1 MTPTSPPTT
10 TTIPP
15 TRPPARNKSSSALS
29 TQTIRSLSATSTGK
43 PRRNKSSAS
52 LAAHHHPAGHHAVS
66 FAHHRKN
73 SHGSHSMKRKD
84 SKGSAFGL
92 GMTSMTR
99 ADDEEGEHHA
109 DEERDGERRKRP
121 ELGSRRSS
129 SSSTVTV
136 VGGRGRRQSS
146 DTALERSRS
155 RHREPSPPPQVAQSP
170 EQERPLTVD
179 TKLKGKEKI
188 SGSVTSTSDWESAT
202 DSPLAIGKKLPDVS
216 RSFKTEGHSALS
228 LAMDGKAEEQPQ
240 QQKAQQR
247 APTPTRAN
255 GKKPKFELVGSEDQ
269 DDEELAS
276 PPGIPSAAMPPA
288 ETPVLPAMPAVVEA
302 LVPASSPTQD
312 EKVPPPEY
320 SQEVAAAMPPAPTSA
335 PQGISP
341 PEAQAGAPP
350 PAPEL
355 TKLPPALDDTRPA
368 PEPTLAAANTDE
380 PNMASALDKEYQQAH
395 QGLTSAPRPSPTR
408 PPSRVPPTRKSSNAS
423 ILSANS
429 NRSMAP
435 SLISRMGPQ
444 PHFRRSASGIA
455 PVVDRAAMARAEMA
469 SPSPDSAERERN
481 EAARK
486 SVVGERQES
495 AHRRT
500 ESLSSMQS
508 LRAAADATAPARR
521 ANTFGPADAK
531 RLRPSETAGTAL
543 AALGNIAAASRP
555 PSTDGTSTPSG
566 ALTHAKRSASGYFS
580 SALRGLTGIPSALT
594 PPLSPS
600 ASASTRYPIPGATNP
615 PPSSS
620 YGRSGRSRSSPSPQ
634 QPPLI
639 VKFLEPAPPA
649 PHPPPTPASQV
660 ERSSSAPP
668 PLSSSPAT
676 RHLSQQHRNSSSA
689 SLGPMSRTQQKALL
703 ARDAPYWGHH
713 ASSGSSGGGGGA
725 AAPPVSASSSLAPP
739 PAPSPA
745 PSQQGQLTPAQQQ
758 YLVLQ
763 QQRQHAAAASASASA
778 STSSSTPSSTPSP
791 QAVAAQQQ
799 NGMQKWAF
807 GLVREAERIER
818 QYRAVEKWRDPLGE
832 SLERVLARRAA
843 DRAAAAAASMSASA
857 GSSASASAVGS
868 GASTPLRGAS
878 SQVGKVRG
886 E

>member
-1 MTPTSPPTT
+1 MTATSPPSTA
-10 TTIPP
+10 TIPP

-109 DEERDGERRKRP
+109 DEERDGDRRKRP

-170 EQERPLTVD
+170 EEERPLTVD

-216 RSFKTEGHSALS
+216 RSFKTQGHSALS
-228 LAMDGKAEEQPQ
+228 LAMDGKADEQPPQ
-240 QQKAQQR
+240 QEAQKR
-247 APTPTRAN
+247 APTPTRTN

-302 LVPASSPTQD
+302 LVPTSSPNEG
-312 EKVPPPEY
+312 EKVPLPEY
-320 SQEVAAAMPPAPTSA
+320 SQGMAAAMPPAPTSA
-335 PQGISP
+335 ALGMSP

-350 PAPEL
+350 PTPEL
-355 TKLPPALDDTRPA
+355 TKVPPPLKEVRPP

-408 PPSRVPPTRKSSNAS
+408 PPSSRVPPTRKTSNAS

-444 PHFRRSASGIA
+444 PHFRRTASGIA
-455 PVVDRAAMARAEMA
+455 PIVDRAATARAEMA

-486 SVVGERQES
+486 GVVGERPES
-495 AHRRT
+495 AHRRA

-508 LRAAADATAPARR
+508 LRAAADATAPSRR

-531 RLRPSETAGTAL
+531 RLRPIDTAGTAL

-555 PSTDGTSTPSG
+555 PSTDGTSTPAG

-580 SALRGLTGIPSALT
+580 SALRGLTSIPSALT
-594 PPLSPS
+594 PPISPS

-649 PHPPPTPASQV
+649 PHPPPVPASQV

-668 PLSSSPAT
+668 PLSSSPAA

-713 ASSGSSGGGGGA
+713 ASSGSSAGA

-745 PSQQGQLTPAQQQ
+745 PSPQGQLTPAQQQ
-758 YLVLQ
+758 YLLLQ
-763 QQRQHAAAASASASA
+763 QQRQQAAAASVSASSSSA
-778 STSSSTPSSTPSP
+778 TSSPSP
-791 QAVAAQQQ
+791 QTVATQQQ

-832 SLERVLARRAA
+832 SLERVLARRAT
-843 DRAAAAAASMSASA
+843 DRAVAMSANG
-857 GSSASASAVGS
+857 GSSGSASAVGS

-878 SQVGKVRG
+878 QVGKVRAIAAA
-886 E
+886 